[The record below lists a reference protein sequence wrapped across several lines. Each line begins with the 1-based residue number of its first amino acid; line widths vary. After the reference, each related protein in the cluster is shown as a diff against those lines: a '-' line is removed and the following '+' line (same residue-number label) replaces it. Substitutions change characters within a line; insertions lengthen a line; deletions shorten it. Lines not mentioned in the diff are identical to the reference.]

1 MRPIS
6 RRILLLVAAESALI
20 IAAVWL
26 AAYVRFGQWMWEV
39 MGDERGMWKAAL
51 IAAVCQLCLYYSD
64 LYDFRRISD
73 RKELL
78 VRIIQALGGASF
90 VLAAVYFWFPASMI
104 GRGVFFLA
112 AAFVTALVTGWRIAF
127 EWLSNRV
134 GPRQRLLLVGIGAAA
149 IKLERE
155 IMDRRQAL
163 GVDIV
168 GFVDADPDG
177 ATRPADGVRVIGRI
191 EDIPAIVKSRSVDRV
206 VVSLADARGKLP
218 MDRLLDMKLQGVTFD
233 HLASVY
239 EEFTGKI
246 AVENLRPSWLIFS
259 SGFHDTRARRA
270 AKRFIDVC
278 TATTGLILAAP
289 IMLVVAAL
297 VRLTSPGPVLFRQ
310 TRVGQSN
317 RPFTLYKF
325 RSMRADAE
333 AATGPVWSRPDDP
346 RVTRLGQFLRM
357 SRLDELPQ
365 LWNVL
370 VGEMSLVGP
379 RPERPEF
386 VEQLTREIPFYGQ
399 RHVVRP
405 GVTGWAQVRYK
416 YGATKE
422 DALEKLQYELYYI
435 KNMSL
440 ALDFVIMVH
449 TVKTIISGAEHGQAP
464 AESALPS
471 VQGVSST

>member
-1 MRPIS
+1 MRRVS
-6 RRILLLVAAESALI
+6 RRALILIAFETGLI

-26 AAYVRFGQWMWEV
+26 AAYVRFGSWMWEV
-39 MGDERGMWKAAL
+39 MAEQNGMAKALL

-64 LYDFRRISD
+64 LYDYRRLSD
-73 RKELL
+73 RKELA

-90 VLAAVYFWFPASMI
+90 VLAAVYYWFPASMI

-112 AAFVTALVTGWRIAF
+112 AGFVTVFVSGWRVAF

-134 GPRQRLLLVGIGAAA
+134 GPRQRLLLVGIGSAA

-155 IMDRRQAL
+155 LLDRRQAL

-168 GFVDADPDG
+168 GFIDADPAG
-177 ATRPADGVRVIGRI
+177 AERPRDGVRVIGGVD
-191 EDIPAIVKSRSVDRV
+191 DIPGIVKSRAVDRV

-218 MDRLLDMKLQGVTFD
+218 MDKLLEMKLQGVTFD

-246 AVENLRPSWLIFS
+246 ALENLRPSWLIFS

-270 AKRFIDVC
+270 AKRVIDV
-278 TATTGLILAAP
+278 TAATIGLIMAAP
-289 IMLVVAAL
+289 AMLVVALL
-297 VRLTSPGPVLFRQ
+297 VRVTSPGPVLFRQ
-310 TRVGQSN
+310 TRVGQGG
-317 RPFTLYKF
+317 RLFTLFKF

-333 AATGPVWSRPDDP
+333 ALTGPVWAQPGDV
-346 RVTRLGQFLRM
+346 RVTRLGRVLRM

-370 VGEMSLVGP
+370 IGEMSLVGP

-386 VEQLTREIPFYGQ
+386 VAQLTRDIPFYGQ
-399 RHVVRP
+399 RHAVRP

-416 YGATKE
+416 YGATRE

-440 ALDFVIMVH
+440 ALDLVIMFH
-449 TVKTIISGAEHGQAP
+449 TVKTMIYGAEHGQAP
-464 AESALPS
+464 AESPVAS
-471 VQGVSST
+471 AQGVSS